1 MPFSGLLM
9 GCSREYWYG
18 AIQKIFKLA
27 GTDSFTWSKIM
38 TTYPE
43 ISKSVLSRLKCS
55 GWIQKDKKPIIVN
68 GKPKIPKTVMWRL
81 HPEAIAMCRNGGNIK
96 PKVAKTSTK
105 ITKTA
110 PKKCIC
116 KTIKK

>member
-18 AIQKIFKLA
+18 AIQKIYKIA
-27 GTDSFTWSKIM
+27 GADSFTWSKIM
-38 TTYPE
+38 STYPD

-55 GWIQKDKKPIIVN
+55 GYIQKDKRPVIIN

-81 HPEAIAMCRNGGNIK
+81 HPEAISLCRNPSNIK
-96 PKVAKTSTK
+96 SAKVSKPTV
-105 ITKTA
+105 
-110 PKKCIC
+110 KKCIC
-116 KTIKK
+116 KPKVIKKSNH